1 MPPAQLIDANA
12 QCYRVNNTNPPI
24 YGIHREDYTTP
35 LGVLYRKIRVKYG
48 GTHHEV
54 YIKAIDL
61 TPVESARCAH
71 IDRTIPL
78 LILHQHNVPVN
89 NGNIVGGLTK
99 RKHRK
104 TRKMRKHRKSR
115 KQRSL

>member
-1 MPPAQLIDANA
+1 MPPAQLIDANK
-12 QCYRVNNTNPPI
+12 QCYRVNNTLI

-35 LGVLYRKIRVKYG
+35 GGILYRKIRVKDG
-48 GTHHEV
+48 VTHHEP
-54 YIKAIDL
+54 YIKAVDL

-78 LILHQHNVPVN
+78 LILHQYNVPVN
-89 NGNIVGGLTK
+89 NGNIVGGLIK

-104 TRKMRKHRKSR
+104 TRKTRKHRKSR
-115 KQRSL
+115 KRRHM